1 MKKFLFIIL
10 IIFSLSSCQNNQE
23 PEKNITLPLTMT
35 VNLSGSNSSF
45 TAELTETESR
55 ITFDQSHPLY
65 GTEILL
71 GETENTVSAGD
82 FKRTVKKGIF
92 PAQEA
97 FVKAIKTISSQ
108 ENSGVKTENGA
119 KYTIDEMTIMVY
131 YDKDTKQIIGIGT
144 EESGKR
150 FEFNI
155 TAVDP
160 YEAQSN
166 SQG

>member
-1 MKKFLFIIL
+1 MKKLIIL
-10 IIFSLSSCQNNQE
+10 ILMLFSLCSCQRNQS
-23 PEKNITLPLTMT
+23 PEGNITLPLTMT
-35 VNLSGSNSSF
+35 VNLSGSDSKF
-45 TAELTETESR
+45 TAELTEAQSK
-55 ITFDQSHPLY
+55 ITFDQGHPLY
-65 GTEILL
+65 GTEILF

-97 FVKAIKTISSQ
+97 FVKAVKTISSQ
-108 ENSGVKTENGA
+108 EALGIKTENGV

-144 EESGKR
+144 EENGKR

-166 SQG
+166 S